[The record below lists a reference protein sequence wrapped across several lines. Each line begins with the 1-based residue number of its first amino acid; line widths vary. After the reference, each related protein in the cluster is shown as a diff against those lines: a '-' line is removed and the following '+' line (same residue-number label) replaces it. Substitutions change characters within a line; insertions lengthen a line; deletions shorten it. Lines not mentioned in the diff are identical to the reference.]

1 MQERRCNCIDCCS
14 SSSAR
19 VILEGRVER
28 NGEVGEILS
37 DAWEQ
42 YRREKWNALVQ
53 ETKIALSVSA
63 SSTFASYVLREGDV
77 SIRFIWL

>member
-1 MQERRCNCIDCCS
+1 M
-14 SSSAR
+14 
-19 VILEGRVER
+19 ER

-42 YRREKWNALVQ
+42 YRREKWNTLVQ

>member
-1 MQERRCNCIDCCS
+1 M
-14 SSSAR
+14 
-19 VILEGRVER
+19 ER

-63 SSTFASYVLREGDV
+63 SSTFPSYVLRERE
-77 SIRFIWL
+77 RFRYGLFGWELCHLLSSSVRLCR